1 MVGADEYPF
10 VYRMMSESLHG
21 SWNESMDW
29 CLAKNDDGT
38 FSANPYF
45 VDVDARAMLPLVRY
59 ATPPY
64 ALWIERIRPQ
74 DESLRLTLDRI
85 QDYART
91 IYFAFDELY
100 DVPPTDGTATPDPS

>member
-1 MVGADEYPF
+1 
-10 VYRMMSESLHG
+10 
-21 SWNESMDW
+21 MDW